1 MLYQTAYLLDD
12 VSYVLGKGAP
22 ERFCKLH
29 GSAGKPLVTSE
40 AGEMGQ
46 KKLVSYMLNA
56 LLVLLCTLN
65 TQNCPHPLR
74 QMLVVLI

>member
-1 MLYQTAYLLDD
+1 MLNQFTFVNSPLWLGIAVPDSILLDD

-56 LLVLLCTLN
+56 LLVL
-65 TQNCPHPLR
+65 
-74 QMLVVLI
+74 